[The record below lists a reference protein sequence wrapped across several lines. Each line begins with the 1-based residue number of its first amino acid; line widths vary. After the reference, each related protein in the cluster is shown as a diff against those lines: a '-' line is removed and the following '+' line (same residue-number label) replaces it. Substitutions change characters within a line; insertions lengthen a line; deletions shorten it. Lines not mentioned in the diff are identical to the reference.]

1 MLDTFVRVL
10 AASMLLVT
18 GALAQTPELR
28 AVWVARDGLTSRTQI
43 VQTLDQFAAANINC
57 VCVNVWS
64 RGFTIHP
71 SQVLFA
77 ACGQAQDPTFV
88 GRDPLQEFVLE
99 AHRRG
104 IEVEAWF
111 EYGFM
116 FGWNGW
122 YAGPTGVG
130 PVLTANPTWIGRDNA
145 GNSQVS
151 DGNGGF
157 FTWASHEHPGVR
169 QFLLDLAVEV
179 ARNYDVDGIQ
189 FDRVRYPSTSF
200 GYDATTAAAYQAAT
214 GQAPPTNVNA
224 SAWKAWRAA
233 RLVAF
238 HQDLYN
244 VVKAE
249 RASVRVT
256 DAPTVMPGAYDNFLQ
271 DWPAWLTGGSL
282 DLVYPQ
288 VYRTTVA
295 QYTTTLDQQLAYV
308 PLALRAKV
316 APGIRAIT
324 GTPTT
329 EVLGMVAAN
338 RARNLPGHVFWY
350 AAEIGDDLP
359 ALTANYFQQTVA
371 VPQQPAGWR
380 PVAVQKEENDATT
393 QATPGFV
400 LTIPSGA
407 SGGFARLASTAATAN
422 DKVVYTLPV
431 AATGLYSLLA
441 FVPGGP
447 GYSPAAPYVVAT
459 AAGPVTVRVNQSVAG
474 AYWRE
479 VGLVWLVAG
488 ATTVEVRAVPGQ
500 VVVADAVGLLRS
512 RWPSGALGLMGAGTS
527 GTNGG
532 LVLAEHGRAGRG
544 GVVRYQASQA
554 IPGAPTL
561 VGVGFT
567 SVVVPLFGGSLY
579 VLPDTVFG
587 GVADGFGLFDASV
600 SIPPLPGLLGV
611 VLYAQAL
618 SFDPL
623 GFDGVSLSSL
633 AVAPIL

>member
-1 MLDTFVRVL
+1 MPNPIAAVCTFLL
-10 AASMLLVT
+10 ATASI
-18 GALAQTPELR
+18 AQAPELR
-28 AVWVARDGLTSRTQI
+28 AVWVARDGLGSRTQI
-43 VQTLDQFAAANINC
+43 VQTLDQLAAANCNC

-77 ACGQAQDPTFV
+77 ACGQSQDPSYV
-88 GRDPLQEFVLE
+88 GRDPLAEFVLE

-122 YAGPTGVG
+122 HPGPTGVG
-130 PVLTANPTWIGRDNA
+130 PVLTANPSWIGYDDT

-151 DGNGGF
+151 DGGGGF
-157 FTWASHEHPGVR
+157 FTWASHEHPAVR

-200 GYDATTAAAYQAAT
+200 GYDAATVAAYQAAT

-224 SAWKAWRAA
+224 TAWKAWRAS
-233 RLVAF
+233 RLVSF

-244 VVKAE
+244 AVKAE
-249 RASVRVT
+249 RPTLRVT
-256 DAPTVMPGAYDNFLQ
+256 DAPTVMPGAYDTYLQ

-288 VYRTTVA
+288 VYRTTVS
-295 QYTTTLDQQLAYV
+295 QYTTTLDQQLTYV
-308 PLALRAKV
+308 PQALRAKV

-324 GTPTT
+324 GTSPTS
-329 EVLGMVAAN
+329 VLGMVAAN

-359 ALTANYFQQTVA
+359 GLVANYFQQPVA

-380 PVAVQKEENDATT
+380 PPSVQKEENDATT
-393 QATPGFV
+393 QATAAFV

-407 SGGFARLASTAATAN
+407 SGGLARIASSAATGS

-431 AATGLYSLLA
+431 SDTGLHSLLA
-441 FVPGGP
+441 YVPGGP
-447 GYSPAAPYVVAT
+447 GYSSSAPYVVAT
-459 AAGPVTVRVNQSVAG
+459 ATGPVTVRVDQSATG
-474 AYWRE
+474 ASWRE
-479 VGLVWLVAG
+479 LATVWLTAG
-488 ATTVEVRAVPGQ
+488 TTTVEVRAVPGQ
-500 VVVADAVGLLRS
+500 VVLADAVGLLRS
-512 RWPSGALGLMGAGTS
+512 RWPSGPFGSMGAGTS

-532 LVLAEHGRAGRG
+532 LRLAEFGRAGRG

-554 IPGAPTL
+554 IVGAPTL
-561 VGVGFT
+561 VGVGLASTF
-567 SVVVPLFGGSLY
+567 VPLFGGTLY
-579 VLPDTVFG
+579 LLPDAVFG
-587 GVADGFGLFDASV
+587 GVADGFGLFDAAV
-600 SIPPLPGLLGV
+600 AIPPLPGLLGV
-611 VLYAQAL
+611 VLYAQGL

-623 GFDGVSLSSL
+623 GVDGVSLSPL
-633 AVAPIL
+633 VVAPIL